1 MMIKISILG
10 FILITLAGCGGAAPQ
25 KEQTAN
31 GLSSEVRTGESY
43 GVKLTS
49 SEQLTALANYYI
61 KKKIGVEKP
70 VFPKKPQQPTVPE
83 PTELRKGQY
92 ETTLAFQTRVF
103 NKKKLRAKQ
112 IKAIEEQYIKDAKAY
127 NKEVKSMTDAYNN
140 GVARKQPYVEK
151 VTLDATLKAFYAVYG
166 QPYLDKALHYDA
178 DNAKFYAT
186 VKSTYGGFTEDVII
200 NVPVAQAKA
209 FQKSVAT
216 SETKVVF
223 DYSDGKMV
231 LKKILIENDRKQ
243 YVAMPSAE
251 HFDTAVVSVN
261 IDNGTLNLPA
271 STLLGTSL
279 ALTAGNYDVGE
290 VTFSKDPEIAKLQK
304 QKYDLEKSAR
314 DKQFTLAKEKQLKVQ
329 REALEAQIAQLQNRD
344 GGINDIPELLK
355 KADAQAVDNKK
366 WLFIIAIENY
376 EYTDPVAYSANSG
389 RSIKEVMKKRLGIN
403 EKNVRTLINDD
414 ATGAKIDYK
423 FKDMLRQVK
432 SGDTVYFYYS
442 GHGIPVPAQDN
453 APYMLAQDM
462 NPAYMEDK
470 RFKLQNIYKFLS
482 DSKASSVIA
491 IVDSC
496 FSGGT
501 DNHALIKGVAATRIK
516 PKKVTFDKEKMIV
529 ISAGSGIQY
538 SNKYDAKSN
547 RLFSYYVMRGL
558 IDNNS
563 DMQKLYDYVKSNVQ
577 QKSYEMGASYE
588 QVPVYEGNIGLK
600 L

>member
-1 MMIKISILG
+1 MIKISILG
-10 FILITLAGCGGAAPQ
+10 FILVTLAGCGGAAPQ

-43 GVKLTS
+43 GVTLKS

-61 KKKIGVEKP
+61 KKEIGVTKP
-70 VFPKKPQQPTVPE
+70 VFPNKPVQPTLPE
-83 PTELRKGQY
+83 ATELTKGEY
-92 ETTLAFQTRVF
+92 ETTIAFESRVF
-103 NKKKLRAKQ
+103 NEKEIRSKKIR
-112 IKAIEEQYIKDAKAY
+112 AIEEQYIKDVKAY
-127 NKEVKSMTDAYNN
+127 NREVKSLTDTYNN
-140 GVARKQPYVEK
+140 AVAKKQPYVEK
-151 VTLDATLKAFYAVYG
+151 ATYDAMVKAYAAVYG
-166 QPYLDKALHYDA
+166 QPYLDKDLKYDA
-178 DNAKFYAT
+178 DTTKFYAT
-186 VKSTYGGFTEDVII
+186 VKSTHGGFLENVII
-200 NVPVAQAKA
+200 NVPLKDAKRFQEGIAKA
-209 FQKSVAT
+209 
-216 SETKVVF
+216 ETKVIF
-223 DYSDGKMV
+223 DYHNGNLV
-231 LKKILIENDRKQ
+231 LKEILIKNDNKR
-243 YVAMPSAE
+243 YVAMPSAKS
-251 HFDTAVVSVN
+251 FDSAVVSVN

-271 STLLGTSL
+271 SSLLSTSL
-279 ALTAGNYDVGE
+279 ALTAGDYDVGK
-290 VTFSKDPEIAKLQK
+290 VNYSQDPEIAKLQK

-355 KADAQAVDNKK
+355 KADAEAVDNKK

-389 RSIKEVMKKRLGIN
+389 RSIKEVMKKRLGID

-432 SGDTVYFYYS
+432 EGDSVYFYYS
-442 GHGIPVPAQDN
+442 GHGIPVPSQDN

-482 DSKASSVIA
+482 DSKASSVVA

-516 PKKVTFDKEKMIV
+516 PKQVTFDKDKMIV
-529 ISAGSGIQY
+529 ISAGSGTQY
-538 SNKYDAKSN
+538 SNKYDKKSN

-563 DMQKLYDYVKSNVQ
+563 DMQELYDYVKSNVQ

-588 QVPVYEGNIGLK
+588 QVPVYQGNIGLK

>member
-1 MMIKISILG
+1 MIKISILA
-10 FILITLAGCGGAAPQ
+10 FILVTLTGCGGAAPQ
-25 KEQTAN
+25 KEQTTN
-31 GLSSEVRTGESY
+31 GLSSEIRTGESY
-43 GVKLTS
+43 GVTLKS

-61 KKKIGVEKP
+61 KKEIGVTKP
-70 VFPKKPQQPTVPE
+70 VFPKKPPQPVVPE
-83 PTELRKGQY
+83 PTKLIKGEY
-92 ETTLAFQTRVF
+92 ETTVAFESRVF
-103 NKKKLRAKQ
+103 NEKKIRAKK
-112 IKAIEEQYIKDAKAY
+112 IRAIEEQYIKDVKAY
-127 NKEVKSMTDAYNN
+127 NREVKSLTDTYNN
-140 GVARKQPYVEK
+140 AVAKKQPYVEK
-151 VTLDATLKAFYAVYG
+151 ATYDAMVKAYAAVYG
-166 QPYLDKALHYDA
+166 QPYLDKDLKYDA
-178 DNAKFYAT
+178 DTTKFYAT
-186 VKSTYGGFTEDVII
+186 VKSTHGGFLENVII
-200 NVPVAQAKA
+200 NVPLKDAKRFQEGIAKA
-209 FQKSVAT
+209 
-216 SETKVVF
+216 ETKVIF
-223 DYSDGKMV
+223 DYHNGNLV
-231 LKKILIENDRKQ
+231 LKEILIENVNKH
-243 YVAMPSAE
+243 YVAMPSAKS
-251 HFDTAVVSVN
+251 FDSAVVSVN

-271 STLLGTSL
+271 SSLLSTSL
-279 ALTAGNYDVGE
+279 ALTAGDYDVGK
-290 VTFSKDPEIAKLQK
+290 VNYSQDPEIAKLQK

-355 KADAQAVDNKK
+355 KADAEAVDNKK

-389 RSIKEVMKKRLGIN
+389 RSIKEVMKKRLGID
-403 EKNVRTLINDD
+403 EKNVRTL
-414 ATGAKIDYK
+414 
-423 FKDMLRQVK
+423 
-432 SGDTVYFYYS
+432 VYFYYS
-442 GHGIPVPAQDN
+442 GHGIPVPSQDN

-482 DSKASSVIA
+482 DSKASSVVA

-516 PKKVTFDKEKMIV
+516 PKQVTFNKDKMIV
-529 ISAGSGIQY
+529 ISAGSGTQY
-538 SNKYDAKSN
+538 SNKYDKKSN

-563 DMQKLYDYVKSNVQ
+563 DMQELYDYVKSNVQ

>member
-1 MMIKISILG
+1 MRISILG
-10 FILITLAGCGGAAPQ
+10 FILVILTGCGGASPQ

-31 GLSSEVRTGESY
+31 GLFSDIRVDESY
-43 GVKLTS
+43 GVKLKS

-61 KKKIGVEKP
+61 KKEIGVEKP
-70 VFPKKPQQPTVPE
+70 AFPNKPVQPSLPK
-83 PTELRKGQY
+83 PTALTKGEF
-92 ETTLAFQTRVF
+92 ETTVAFESRIF
-103 NKKKLRAKQ
+103 NEKESRAKK
-112 IKAIEEQYIKDAKAY
+112 IRAIEEQYIQDVKAY
-127 NKEVKSMTDAYNN
+127 NREVKSLTDAYNN
-140 GVARKQPYVEK
+140 AVAKKQPYVK
-151 VTLDATLKAFYAVYG
+151 KATYDAMVKAYSAVYG
-166 QPYLDKALHYDA
+166 QPYLDKDLKYDA
-178 DNAKFYAT
+178 DARKFYAT
-186 VKSTYGGFTEDVII
+186 VKSTHGGFVEHVVIDV
-200 NVPVAQAKA
+200 PLEGAEQ
-209 FQKSVAT
+209 FQKHAT
-216 SETKVVF
+216 DAETKVIF
-223 DYSDGKMV
+223 DYSAGNLV
-231 LKKILIENDRKQ
+231 LKEILIKNGKKS

-251 HFDTAVVSVN
+251 SFDRAVVSVN

-271 STLLGTSL
+271 SSLLSTSL
-279 ALTAGNYDVGE
+279 ALSAGDFDVGE
-290 VTFSKDPEIAKLQK
+290 VNYSQDPEIAKLQK

-344 GGINDIPELLK
+344 GGINDIAELLK
-355 KADAQAVDNKK
+355 KADVQAVDPTK

-389 RSIKEVMKKRLGIN
+389 HSFKEVMKKRLGVP
-403 EKNVRTLINDD
+403 EKNIRTLINQD

-432 SGDTVYFYYS
+432 RGDTVYFYYS

-516 PKKVTFDKEKMIV
+516 PKQVTFNKDKMIV
-529 ISAGSGIQY
+529 ISAGSGTQY

>member
-1 MMIKISILG
+1 MIKISILG
-10 FILITLAGCGGAAPQ
+10 FILVTLAGCGGAAPQ

-31 GLSSEVRTGESY
+31 GHSSEIQTGKSY
-43 GVKLTS
+43 GVTLKS

-61 KKKIGVEKP
+61 KKEIGVTKP
-70 VFPKKPQQPTVPE
+70 VFPDKPAQPTLPKA
-83 PTELRKGQY
+83 TELTKGEY
-92 ETTLAFQTRVF
+92 ETTIAFKSRVF
-103 NKKKLRAKQ
+103 DEKEIRSKKIR
-112 IKAIEEQYIKDAKAY
+112 AIEDQYIKDVKAY
-127 NKEVKSMTDAYNN
+127 NKEVKRLTDAYNN
-140 GVARKQPYVEK
+140 EVAKKQPYVEK
-151 VTLDATLKAFYAVYG
+151 ATYDAMVKAYYAVYG
-166 QPYLDKALHYDA
+166 QPYLDKDLKYDA
-178 DNAKFYAT
+178 DARKFYAT
-186 VKSTYGGFTEDVII
+186 VKSTHGGFVEHIIIDV
-200 NVPVAQAKA
+200 PLKDAKE
-209 FQKSVAT
+209 FQKSVAKA
-216 SETKVVF
+216 ETKVVF
-223 DYSDGKMV
+223 DYSNGNLV
-231 LKKILIENDRKQ
+231 LKKILIENDKKS

-251 HFDTAVVSVN
+251 SFNSAVVSVN

-271 STLLGTSL
+271 SSLLSTSL
-279 ALTAGNYDVGE
+279 ALSAGDFDVGE
-290 VTFSKDPEIAKLQK
+290 VNYSKDPEIAKLQK

-314 DKQFTLAKEKQLKVQ
+314 DKQYTLAKEKQLKVQ

-344 GGINDIPELLK
+344 GGVNDIPQLLK
-355 KADAQAVDNKK
+355 KADAEAVDPTK

-389 RSIKEVMKKRLGIN
+389 HSFKEVMKKRLGVP
-403 EKNVRTLINDD
+403 EKNIRTLINDD

-442 GHGIPVPAQDN
+442 GHGIPVPSQDN

-482 DSKASSVIA
+482 DSRAGSVIA

-516 PKKVTFDKEKMIV
+516 PKTVTFDKEKMIV

-577 QKSYEMGASYE
+577 QKSYKMGASYE